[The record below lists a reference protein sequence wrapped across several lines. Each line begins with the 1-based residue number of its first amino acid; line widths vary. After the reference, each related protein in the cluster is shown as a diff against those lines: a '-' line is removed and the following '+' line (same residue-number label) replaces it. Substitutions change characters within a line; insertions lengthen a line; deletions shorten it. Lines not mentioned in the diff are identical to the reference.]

1 MSHCVFHCAWA
12 ERERASFSSG
22 LSGFHK
28 LRNPSLAAELSESR
42 AGFRKRVQKITRRR
56 EVVSLFPGIVSSP
69 SGLDTFLP
77 CKQAL
82 FS

>member
-69 SGLDTFLP
+69 SGAGHISTR
-77 CKQAL
+77 
-82 FS
+82 